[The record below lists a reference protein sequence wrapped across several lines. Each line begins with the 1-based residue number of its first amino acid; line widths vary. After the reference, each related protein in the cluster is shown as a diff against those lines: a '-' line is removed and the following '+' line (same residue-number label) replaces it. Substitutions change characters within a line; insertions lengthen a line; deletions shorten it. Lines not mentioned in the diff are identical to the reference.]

1 MSDIDAFYIPK
12 HLDDPERWLFW
23 TVDEALILIAPF
35 FLGVMMDFYLIGI
48 VMSITLYLLYKK
60 FKSTGA
66 DNLIQYLIY
75 WYFPKWL
82 SGLKATP
89 PSYIRTYI
97 G

>member
-23 TVDEALILIAPF
+23 TIDEAIVLIAPF
-35 FLGVMMDFYLIGI
+35 ILGIALDHSFIGI
-48 VMSITLYLLYKK
+48 VMSIILYMLYKK
-60 FKSTGA
+60 FKSTGV

-75 WYFPKWL
+75 WYFPSWL
-82 SGLKATP
+82 SGLKFTP